1 MKLTSTLVKKLFKE
15 YLQSL
20 GYKKTSIRRRMLDAD
35 KFLKYLTDVEAIYDI
50 RDTGRGAILRFARYL
65 DTLKTKHTKK
75 PYSVQ
80 TKQMIIICV
89 NQIFRSL
96 YLKELLLSNPMQEL
110 EIIWQKR
117 EKHKETLSE
126 EEMATF
132 LDGIEMDQEGGLR
145 DKAIFELM
153 YSSGLRLSDV
163 AGLCIEDVDFNNRI
177 MLIRKGKGGKD
188 RFIAFSI
195 VAARFL
201 RMYLGKRI
209 YEQGPL
215 FTGEKGHLHKQT
227 IYRRFI
233 KWTKE
238 TGVYRQGISTH
249 SIRHSTATHLL
260 NHGADLRYVQ
270 ELLGHDSIETTVGYT
285 HQLIDNLKKIYKS
298 YHPRE
303 NEYYRE
309 ADEEYLERFRLF
321 EKRSKE
327 LARKRQTYRKNRFK
341 YNKNR
346 KRPRKKGKCCSKPS

>member
-1 MKLTSTLVKKLFKE
+1 MKLTNILVKKLFKE
-15 YLQSL
+15 YLISL

-35 KFLKYLTDVEAIYDI
+35 KFLKYLTDVEKIDDI
-50 RDTGRGAILRFARYL
+50 RDASREVILRFAHYL

-75 PYSVQ
+75 QYSVQ

-96 YLKELLLSNPMQEL
+96 YLNELLLSNPMQEL
-110 EIIWQKR
+110 EITWQKK

-126 EEMATF
+126 EEMGII
-132 LDGIEMDQEGGLR
+132 LDGIDMEQEGGLR

-163 AGLCIEDVDFNNRI
+163 SGLCVEDVDFKNRI
-177 MLIRKGKGGKD
+177 MLIRRGKGGKD
-188 RFIAFSI
+188 RFIAFSE

-201 RMYLGKRI
+201 RMYLGRRI

-215 FTGEKGHLHKQT
+215 FPGEKGHLHKQT

-233 KWTKE
+233 KWAKE

-270 ELLGHDSIETTVGYT
+270 ELLGHESIETTVGYT

-309 ADEEYLERFRLF
+309 VDEAYLERFRHF
-321 EKRSKE
+321 EKK
-327 LARKRQTYRKNRFK
+327 LRKLNKQRMFYRKNREL
-341 YNKNR
+341 YNFRR
-346 KRPRKKGKCCSKPS
+346 KSSRKKA